1 MDINKALK
9 VLEIDNLSDY
19 DPKKLKN
26 QYRKLALKKH
36 PDKGGAHDEFVELSQ
51 AYSILENKIES
62 ENKDNNLFNLFTKII
77 SLGKNSL
84 ENKKIKDELI
94 HIINNVSIKL
104 LDNIARDNL
113 IFLMQMLDMYK
124 DYILDIEVY
133 NEIKKCIDQ
142 KLKNVDIHEITPSIN
157 DLFIDNVFSL
167 KIHDNSNLLIPM
179 WHNELTYELNGKTII
194 VQINPDLPDNCF
206 IDNNNNISFYFNIK
220 VCDDLL
226 NKKVLDILINNKTYK
241 IKIEDLK
248 IIKEQTIQFT
258 NEGISKINNKDIFDN
273 SDKGNLNIIISL
285 I

>member
-19 DPKKLKN
+19 DSKKLKY

-36 PDKGGAHDEFVELSQ
+36 PDKDFVELSQ
-51 AYSILENKIES
+51 SYALLEKEIKIENK
-62 ENKDNNLFNLFTKII
+62 ENDLFKLFTKII
-77 SLGKNSL
+77 SLGKNNI
-84 ENKKIKDELI
+84 ENTKIKDELI
-94 HIINNVSIKL
+94 NIINNISTKL
-104 LDNIARDNL
+104 LDNIERDNL

-133 NEIKKCIDQ
+133 NEIKKCIEE

-157 DLFIDNVFSL
+157 DLFIDNVYSL
-167 KIHDNSNLLIPM
+167 KINNNNNLLIPM

-206 IDNNNNISFYFNIK
+206 IDNNNNIYFYFNVK
-220 VCDDLL
+220 LNNELL
-226 NKKVLDILINNKTYK
+226 NKKVLPISINNKTYN
-241 IKIEDLK
+241 IKIEELK
-248 IIKEQTIQFT
+248 IIKEQTIQFA
-258 NEGISKINNKDIFDN
+258 NEGISKINNKYIFDN
-273 SDKGNLNIIISL
+273 ADKGVLNIIISL

>member
-19 DPKKLKN
+19 DSKKLKY

-36 PDKGGAHDEFVELSQ
+36 PDKGGKHEDFVELSQ
-51 AYSILENKIES
+51 SYALLEKEIKIENK
-62 ENKDNNLFNLFTKII
+62 ENDLFKLFTKII
-77 SLGKNSL
+77 SLGKNNI
-84 ENKKIKDELI
+84 ENTKIKDELI
-94 HIINNVSIKL
+94 NIINNISTKL
-104 LDNIARDNL
+104 LDNIERDNL

-133 NEIKKCIDQ
+133 NEIKKCIEE

-157 DLFIDNVFSL
+157 DLFIDNVYSL
-167 KIHDNSNLLIPM
+167 KINNNNNLLIPM

-206 IDNNNNISFYFNIK
+206 IDNNNNIYFYFNVK
-220 VCDDLL
+220 LNNELL
-226 NKKVLDILINNKTYK
+226 NKKVLPISINNKTYN
-241 IKIEDLK
+241 IKIEELK
-248 IIKEQTIQFT
+248 IIKEQTIQFA
-258 NEGISKINNKDIFDN
+258 NEGISKINNKYIFDN
-273 SDKGNLNIIISL
+273 ADKGVLNIIISL